1 MSYTYGFENQNS
13 KTKEEL
19 DSANIY
25 NSEIAKK
32 DLEYAKENADYSII
46 IMHWGDAYSTKPN
59 KEQQNIAKFLVEN
72 GADMI
77 LGNHA
82 SAVQKMEVMQSPE
95 GKNVL
100 VAYSLGNYI
109 SGETMDISKIELVL
123 NIELRKSGE
132 TGEVVLSKVD
142 YTPIYVLDR
151 GTKAENRYELIDM
164 KGTAKA
170 YAEGNKKIVNK
181 ETYNKLVEG
190 LKKLEGIIK

>member
-1 MSYTYGFENQNS
+1 
-13 KTKEEL
+13 
-19 DSANIY
+19 
-25 NSEIAKK
+25 
-32 DLEYAKENADYSII
+32 
-46 IMHWGDAYSTKPN
+46 
-59 KEQQNIAKFLVEN
+59 
-72 GADMI
+72 
-77 LGNHA
+77 
-82 SAVQKMEVMQSPE
+82 
-95 GKNVL
+95 
-100 VAYSLGNYI
+100 
-109 SGETMDISKIELVL
+109 MDISKIELVL